1 MSNWTLHEGDCI
13 PHMLKDMEPQSIDFS
28 VFSPPF
34 PAVYA
39 YGSSEAD
46 IGNDEDFRGDAKIAF
61 NYFYRGL
68 LRVMK
73 PGRVVMVHVAQVK
86 RSKKTGGSGLFD
98 FRGFTIRIAERCG
111 FIYEYDW
118 LVSKNPQ
125 SSAIRTKAR
134 ELQFVGLEQDRANC
148 RGALPDYLI
157 KFRVPGD
164 NAVPVDSDGE
174 VSRNDWIQWAEA
186 CWPWTQIRE
195 TDTLNKEE
203 ARGKDDIKH
212 IAPLQLG
219 VIRRLVKLY
228 TNPGELVFSP
238 FTGMGSEGYE
248 SLKLGRRFYGCE
260 LKDEYIKAAKMNLNR
275 AEKAGQQKQE
285 TLFA

>member
-1 MSNWTLHEGDCI
+1 MADWKLHEGDCI
-13 PHMLKDMEPQSIDFS
+13 PHMLTEMKPESVDFS

-39 YGSSEAD
+39 YGSSVAD
-46 IGNDEDFRGDAKIAF
+46 IGNDEDFKGDAKISF

-73 PGRVVMVHVAQVK
+73 PGRVVMVHVSQVK
-86 RSKKTGGSGLFD
+86 RTKRTGQSGMFD
-98 FRGFTIRIAERCG
+98 FRGFNIRIAERCG

-125 SSAIRTKAR
+125 ASAIRTKAR
-134 ELQFVGLEQDRANC
+134 ELQFVGLEADRANC
-148 RGALPDYLI
+148 RGAMGDYLI
-157 KFRVPGD
+157 KLRVPGD
-164 NAVPVDSDGE
+164 NAVPINNEDE

-186 CWPWTQIRE
+186 CWPWTQIKE

-203 ARGKDDIKH
+203 ARGADDIKH

-219 VIRRLVKLY
+219 VINRLVKLY
-228 TNPGELVFSP
+228 TNPNELVFSP
-238 FTGMGSEGYE
+238 FAGMGSEGYV

-260 LKDEYIKAAKMNLNR
+260 LKQEYIKAAKMNLTR
-275 AEKAGQQKQE
+275 AENVKRQKQE
-285 TLFA
+285 ELFV